1 MQAIEFLFLC
11 HAVQT
16 IKSLRLIANTNPAQ
30 PQFVFLGTALMG
42 AIVKASISATLVLH
56 FS

>member
-1 MQAIEFLFLC
+1 MQAIEFLFPC

-30 PQFVFLGTALMG
+30 PRFVFLGTALMG